1 MKIKTRYVG
10 LILVGAG
17 IISLSTLVLD
27 FETTKIDR
35 LSQKIDSLLLRIP
48 DCGYS
53 YEKSIQI
60 EEILYNAQ
68 TKLISENNYDDALS
82 LTNLAYGKSFACRP
96 VTQIETIYLFL
107 FPILA
112 LMVVFGLILSVRKV
126 TN

>member
-1 MKIKTRYVG
+1 MKIKTRYIG
-10 LILVGAG
+10 LILFGVG
-17 IISLSTLVLD
+17 ITSLSILVLD
-27 FETTKIDR
+27 FETTKTDR
-35 LSQKIDSLLLRIP
+35 LSQKIDSLLLHVP

-68 TKLISENNYDDALS
+68 TKLISENNYDEALS

-112 LMVVFGLILSVRKV
+112 LMSVFGLILSVRKV